1 MRMSLKTRVEGCYL
15 SQGYNTG
22 QESRSVQYGVT
33 KIRACRVARG
43 REINCKRSTE
53 YIAFCFLLGRH
64 GNGPAMS
71 DDHSGSESLAEA
83 EESRFYH
90 PAQTQFAVYL
100 RLEKW
105 GFDMSKDV

>member
-1 MRMSLKTRVEGCYL
+1 
-15 SQGYNTG
+15 
-22 QESRSVQYGVT
+22 
-33 KIRACRVARG
+33 
-43 REINCKRSTE
+43 
-53 YIAFCFLLGRH
+53 
-64 GNGPAMS
+64 MS